1 MAAINYIDGLGLKA
15 TFGAFIPRGGY
26 NDLLVFPA
34 MKKPATNDWPEED
47 GVEVDLTDPVL
58 EAKEVSITFLASD
71 PSKDVREFLA
81 AVSEPGYHTI
91 GITSLG
97 RSWSLRLI
105 EQSENKIYPSANL
118 FTLRFVEDLPLRPVS
133 GSYASGV
140 VVPVS
145 SYNID
150 EISLDQYGITV
161 MTAKDEV
168 CKLPSVKQNLTT
180 GSAYTDGRKYDVS
193 TLVFNSKETTFKC
206 RLKAASMGQ
215 FWACYDAFFYSL
227 IQPGERQMYVSYLD
241 QSFPFYYS
249 KSANFVIR
257 SLGTPIVVDFDLTL
271 VFTKFRLQ

>member
-34 MKKPATNDWPEED
+34 MKKPTTNDWPEED
-47 GVEVDLTDPVL
+47 GIEVDLTDPVL
-58 EAKEVSITFLASD
+58 EAKEVGISFLVSD
-71 PSKDVREFLA
+71 PAKDVREFLA
-81 AVSEPGYHTI
+81 TVSEPGYHTI

-97 RSWSLRLI
+97 RNWSLRLTDH
-105 EQSENKIYPSANL
+105 SENKIYPNASL

-133 GSYASGV
+133 ASYSCGV

-150 EISLDQYGITV
+150 TISLDQYGIVV

-180 GSAYTDGRKYDVS
+180 ASAYRDGQTYDVA

-206 RLKAASMGQ
+206 RLKAASMSQ
-215 FWACYDAFFYSL
+215 FWACYDALFYSL
-227 IQPGERQMYVSYLD
+227 IQPGERQLYVSYLD
-241 QSFPFYYS
+241 QSFPCYYS
-249 KSANFVIR
+249 KSGNFVIR
-257 SLGTPIVVDFDLTL
+257 SLGTPVVVDFDLTL